1 MSTDIDLSI
10 LIVNWNTRERTLAC
24 IKSIRKYAP
33 GQAKVQI
40 IVIDNDSGDGS
51 VEAIRQ
57 AGMDVEIIE
66 NKENAGFGRANNAGL
81 DQARGRVVLF
91 LNSDTEITV
100 NTIPDLL
107 GEFESHPEIA
117 AFGCKILG
125 YDEVPQHSVRGFP
138 TLGAYLYSDT
148 LLGMLGLFKGS
159 HERYRRK
166 QFDFE
171 KWQPIEVA
179 MGAALAMRS
188 EVVEQMQGF
197 DPRFFMYFEEAD
209 LCKRIHDAGYGL
221 AYSPVP
227 VVYHVGGASSRKSKA
242 RMMLVIRESMF
253 KYFRKHEPTWK
264 IRLFT
269 VVFKPLFL
277 LHMITTWLKQWL
289 RAGLAR
295 LQPDSRGR
303 REKYQR
309 RLDVTREFLVKYSIR
324 FLRA

>member
-24 IKSIRKYAP
+24 IKSIRQFAP

-40 IVIDNDSGDGS
+40 IVIDNDSEDGS

-81 DQARGRVVLF
+81 DQARGRIVLF
-91 LNSDTEITV
+91 LNSDTEITA

-107 GEFESHPEIA
+107 GEFEMHPEIA

-125 YDEVPQHSVRGFP
+125 YDDVPQHSVRGFP

-148 LLGMLGLFKGS
+148 LLGMLGLFRGS
-159 HERYRRK
+159 HDHYRRK

-171 KWQPIEVA
+171 QWQIIEVA

-242 RMMLVIRESMF
+242 RMMLVIRQSMF
-253 KYFRKHEPTWK
+253 KYFRKHEPAWK
-264 IRLFT
+264 VRLFSA
-269 VVFKPLFL
+269 VFKPLFL
-277 LHMITTWLKQWL
+277 LHMVFTYVKLGV
-289 RAGLAR
+289 RAR
-295 LQPDSRGR
+295 LRRGGPGSAKR
-303 REKYQR
+303 RDKYR
-309 RLDVTREFLVKYSIR
+309 RRMDVTRDFLINYSGE

>member
-1 MSTDIDLSI
+1 MPIDLSI

-24 IKSIRKYAP
+24 IHSIRKFVPA
-33 GQAKVQI
+33 QAAVQI

-51 VEAIRQ
+51 VEAIRES
-57 AGMDVEIIE
+57 GVDVEIIE

-81 DQARGRVVLF
+81 ERATGRLVLF
-91 LNSDTEITV
+91 LNSDTEITAS
-100 NTIPDLL
+100 TIPDLL
-107 GEFESHPEIA
+107 NEFDAHPEVA

-148 LLGMLGLFKGS
+148 FLGMLGLFK
-159 HERYRRK
+159 HAHDRYRRK
-166 QFDFE
+166 HFDFE
-171 KWQPIEVA
+171 QWQPIEVA
-179 MGAALAMRS
+179 MGAALAVRS

-209 LCKRIHDAGYGL
+209 LCRRIHDAGHRL

-242 RMMLVIRESMF
+242 RMMLVIRQSMF
-253 KYFRKHEPTWK
+253 KYFRKHEPAWK
-264 IRLFT
+264 MLAFSF
-269 VVFKPLFL
+269 VFKPLFL
-277 LHMITTWLKQWL
+277 LHMVVTLLKQQLKAWL
-289 RAGLAR
+289 ACFRK
-295 LQPDSRGR
+295 DSGER
-303 REKYQR
+303 REKYGR
-309 RLDVTREFLVKYSIR
+309 RLAVTREFLTRYSVA

>member
-1 MSTDIDLSI
+1 MAIDLSI

-24 IKSIRKYAP
+24 INSIRKFVST
-33 GQAKVQI
+33 QAEVQI

-51 VEAIRQ
+51 VEAIRES
-57 AGMDVEIIE
+57 GVDVEIIE

-81 DQARGRVVLF
+81 KRATGRIVLF
-91 LNSDTEITV
+91 LNSDTEITAS
-100 NTIPDLL
+100 TIPDLL
-107 GEFESHPEIA
+107 SEFDTHPEVA

-125 YDEVPQHSVRGFP
+125 YDETPQHSVRGFP

-148 LLGMLGLFKGS
+148 FLGMLGLFKGS

-171 KWQPIEVA
+171 QWQPIEVA
-179 MGAALAMRS
+179 MGAALAVRS
-188 EVVEQMQGF
+188 EVVQQMQGF

-209 LCKRIHDAGYGL
+209 LCRRIHDAGYAL
-221 AYSPVP
+221 AYSPIP

-242 RMMLVIRESMF
+242 KMMLVIRQSMF
-253 KYFRKHEPTWK
+253 KYFRKHEPAWK
-264 IRLFT
+264 IRVFSL
-269 VVFKPLFL
+269 VFKPLFL
-277 LHMITTWLKQWL
+277 LHMIATWLKQWL
-289 RAGLAR
+289 RAGLAH

-303 REKYQR
+303 REKYRR
-309 RLDVTREFLVKYSIR
+309 RLDVTREFLLKYSVE

>member
-1 MSTDIDLSI
+1 MSSNIDLSI

-24 IKSIRKYAP
+24 IHSIRKFVPA
-33 GQAKVQI
+33 QAEVQI
-40 IVIDNDSGDGS
+40 IVIDNASEDGS
-51 VEAIRQ
+51 VEAMRES
-57 AGMDVEIIE
+57 GVDVEIIE
-66 NKENAGFGRANNAGL
+66 NKENAGFGCANNTGL
-81 DQARGRVVLF
+81 ERATGRIVLF
-91 LNSDTEITV
+91 LNSDTEMTAT
-100 NTIPDLL
+100 TIPDLL
-107 GEFESHPEIA
+107 NEFDAHPDVA

-125 YDEVPQHSVRGFP
+125 YDETPQHSVRGFP

-148 LLGMLGLFKGS
+148 FLGVLGLFKGS
-159 HERYRRK
+159 HDRYRRK

-171 KWQPIEVA
+171 QWQPIEVA
-179 MGAALAMRS
+179 MGAALAVRS

-227 VVYHVGGASSRKSKA
+227 VVYHVGGASSKKSKA
-242 RMMLVIRESMF
+242 RMMLVIRQSMF
-253 KYFRKHEPTWK
+253 KYFRKHEPAWK
-264 IRLFT
+264 MWAFSF
-269 VVFKPLFL
+269 VFKPLFL
-277 LHMITTWLKQWL
+277 LHMLATWLKQWL

-295 LQPDSRGR
+295 IQPDSRGR

-309 RLDVTREFLVKYSIR
+309 RLDVTREFLVKYSVE

>member
-1 MSTDIDLSI
+1 MPVDIDLSI

-24 IKSIRKYAP
+24 IRSIRKFAP
-33 GQAKVQI
+33 GQAGVQI
-40 IVIDNDSGDGS
+40 IVIDNDSEDGS

-57 AGMDVEIIE
+57 AGLDVEIIE

-81 DQARGRVVLF
+81 DQTRGRIVLF
-91 LNSDTEITV
+91 LNSDTEITE

-107 GEFESHPEIA
+107 GEFGSHPEIA

-148 LLGMLGLFKGS
+148 LLGMLGLFRGS

-171 KWQPIEVA
+171 QWQKIEVA
-179 MGAALAMRS
+179 MGAALAVRS
-188 EVVEQMQGF
+188 EVVQQMQGF

-209 LCKRIHDAGYGL
+209 LCKRIHDAGFGL
-221 AYSPVP
+221 AYAPVP

-242 RMMLVIRESMF
+242 RMMLVIRQSMF
-253 KYFRKHEPTWK
+253 KYFRKHEPAWK
-264 IRLFT
+264 IWLFT
-269 VVFKPLFL
+269 VVFKPLFI
-277 LHMITTWLKQWL
+277 LHMITTWLKQLL

-309 RLDVTREFLVKYSIR
+309 RLDVTREFLVRYSIK